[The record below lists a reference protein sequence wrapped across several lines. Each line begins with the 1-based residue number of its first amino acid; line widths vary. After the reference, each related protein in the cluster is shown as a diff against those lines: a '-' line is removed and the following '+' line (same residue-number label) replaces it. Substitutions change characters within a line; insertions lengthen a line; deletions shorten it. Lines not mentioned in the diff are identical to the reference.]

1 MKKFLQRFFIL
12 VLLFVTIFTFA
23 FKPRNANA
31 FIFALPAVTVA
42 EYLAG
47 IAVTYLA
54 GVQISNT
61 VDSLEV
67 NKMTS
72 AFVHTILSVSD
83 FDNWFY
89 SSSNCNFY
97 YNSGSSLFE
106 LGYDSDTNTFSF
118 YLVSE
123 KFNILF
129 SNWNDSSAYD
139 DLYDVDS
146 NILIPNC
153 TKDTKPPI
161 KPEGN
166 KFLISASVSDY
177 LVNLCGKL
185 SDDFVVD
192 SSTGVTTGTLK
203 VDNFVSADSYSHSFY
218 SSPSLYYDTDCPSQS
233 DINIARISIKD
244 SSKNF
249 NLSFKLSNLYDSKSY
264 NCTSLIT
271 ANTSLGTSDLKTVKF
286 SDLSSASY
294 FLIYQGYSVNS
305 YYHTVSYHFDMKII
319 DPMNNYVIPFNSNT
333 VTNLS
338 YFDGDRFSDYSTQS
352 FDHNNWSSDTRIK
365 LDVNVSSEDV
375 FYVSDSESFSTV
387 NVDTSTY
394 PADDYTVTVDS
405 SQYDVNADDN
415 VTDEFINNVA
425 DNVYVNDSDDRYNTT
440 VKGVSVENSKG
451 DTVSD
456 GSTKEDTDNKSFF
469 QSILDFLKDI
479 LNAILGLPSLIA
491 KAFEYLF
498 EFVTDLLKNIVTIIQ
513 EILQGIIDLPM
524 NIYDLFRD
532 ILNNLVDIVSGIAE
546 DILNGL
552 KELFI
557 PDADYFSS
565 RFDALQD
572 KLKDKL
578 STDSYSAIFGT
589 SFLDRDVEDMVFD
602 LGFTTLVI
610 KTSYYNRFKVMLK
623 YVFMGIFFFLMC
635 KYNYNQVYKIF
646 RNTSEAEVSKYIGG
660 GE

>member
-12 VLLFVTIFTFA
+12 VLLFVTIFTFV
-23 FKPRNANA
+23 FKPKKANA
-31 FIFALPAVTVA
+31 FIFAIPAVTAA
-42 EYLAG
+42 EYLASVA
-47 IAVTYLA
+47 ITYLA

-67 NKMTS
+67 NKITS
-72 AFVHTILSVSD
+72 AFVHTILSVSEY
-83 FDNWFY
+83 DNWFY
-89 SSSNCNFY
+89 SSFNCNFY
-97 YNSGSSLFE
+97 YNVGSSLYE
-106 LGYDSDTNTFSF
+106 LGYDTDTNVFSF
-118 YLVSE
+118 YLVSD

-146 NILIPNC
+146 NLLVSNC
-153 TKDTKPPI
+153 SKDIKPPI
-161 KPEGN
+161 KPDGN
-166 KFLISASVSDY
+166 KYLISASVSYY
-177 LVNLCGKL
+177 LVNLCGEL
-185 SDDFVVD
+185 SDDFVV
-192 SSTGVTTGTLK
+192 TENGTTGTLK
-203 VDNFVSADSYSHSFY
+203 VDNYVSTDTYSKSFY
-218 SSPSLYYDTDCPSQS
+218 SSSSLYYGSSDCPSQS
-233 DINIARISIKD
+233 NVNITRIAIKD
-244 SSKNF
+244 SSKKF
-249 NLSFKLSNLYDSKSY
+249 DLSFKLTEMYDSKSY
-264 NCTSLIT
+264 SCSSTVLPDT
-271 ANTSLGTSDLKTVKF
+271 TLGTSDLQNIKF

-294 FLIYQGYSVNS
+294 FLIYQTYNVNTYYCTIS
-305 YYHTVSYHFDMKII
+305 YKFDMKII
-319 DPMNNYVIPFNSNT
+319 DPMNNYIVPFNTNT
-333 VTNLS
+333 VTNMS
-338 YFDGDRFSDYSTQS
+338 YFEGNRFCDYSSQP
-352 FDHNNWSSDTRIK
+352 FDHTQWSDDTRIK
-365 LDVNVSSEDV
+365 LDVDISSEDV
-375 FYVSDSESFSTV
+375 FYVSDGESFSTV

-394 PADDYTVTVDS
+394 PTDDYTVTVDPSHYNVESDS
-405 SQYDVNADDN
+405 SVTSDV
-415 VTDEFINNVA
+415 ISQVA
-425 DNVYVNDSDDRYNTT
+425 DNVSVDEDKKTT
-440 VKGVSVENSKG
+440 VAGVTVENSAG

-456 GSTKEDTDNKSFF
+456 GSTSDDTDNKTFF
-469 QSILDFLKDI
+469 DKILDFLKDI
-479 LNAILGLPSLIA
+479 LNAILSLPSLIA

-498 EFVTDLLKNIVTIIQ
+498 EFVTDLLKNIVSIIQ
-513 EILQGIIDLPM
+513 DILQGICDLPL
-524 NIYDLFRD
+524 NVFNLFRD

-557 PDADYFSS
+557 PDATYFSS